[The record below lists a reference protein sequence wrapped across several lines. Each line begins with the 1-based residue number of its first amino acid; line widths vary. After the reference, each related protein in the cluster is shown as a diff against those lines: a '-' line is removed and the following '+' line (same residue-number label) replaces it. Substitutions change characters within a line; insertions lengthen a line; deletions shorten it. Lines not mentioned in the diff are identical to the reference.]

1 MIEVDRDGALLAG
14 CISLSSLTNEWD
26 GSDGGLRTPQDSMER
41 RLDQSKCSGAA
52 SHTLKRLRTIVLTKL
67 EKLNNSYY
75 FQNGV
80 LYKDKLIEL
89 I

>member
-1 MIEVDRDGALLAG
+1 MIEVDRDGALLAR
-14 CISLSSLTNEWD
+14 CISRSSLENEWD

-41 RLDQSKCSGAA
+41 RLDKSRCFGAA

-75 FQNGV
+75 IQNGGD
-80 LYKDKLIEL
+80 LQRQMT
-89 I
+89 